1 MQFYLK
7 TKQIYQAI
15 FAFIEKEASTQS
27 LVFFRVGLGLI
38 AILKFLVY
46 SPNFLDF
53 HGQYGMVPWAI
64 SKASIYPFLP
74 HLGDAAIWFS
84 ELTGQSLD
92 GATYTLYYIFI
103 GACICFILGFLT
115 RISSIICFILHL
127 CLIYAASG
135 YMYGV
140 DVFTQIGFFYCIFF
154 PMGSNHSV
162 DNLLGLRTAVQKSTE
177 AGILKRIIQFQLCLI
192 YFSTAIEKGM
202 GSQWWNGEAIWR
214 TFMLPTF
221 KHFDFG
227 WMAYVPAVPLV
238 MGWSVL
244 FMEFVYIFLV
254 WIPKYRT
261 FAVVS
266 IIFMHLGI
274 GLFMG
279 MWLFAGIMVCLNLF
293 AFGTEVLVDIR
304 KLLQFDLFKAWFVS
318 KKNIEINEPS
328 IHH

>member
-1 MQFYLK
+1 MQFYQK
-7 TKQIYQAI
+7 TKYLYEAI
-15 FAFIEKEASTQS
+15 FTFIEKEASTKS
-27 LVFFRVGLGLI
+27 LVFLRVGLGLI

-74 HLGDAAIWFS
+74 HIGDVAIWLS
-84 ELTGQSLD
+84 DLTGQSLD
-92 GATYTLYYIFI
+92 AATYTLYFIFL
-103 GACICFILGFLT
+103 GACLSFIVGFLT
-115 RISSIICFILHL
+115 RLSSIICFFLHL

-135 YMYGV
+135 YMYGI

-154 PMGSNHSV
+154 PMGSNYSV
-162 DNLLGLRTAVQKSTE
+162 DNALRLQKVIHRSAE

-227 WMAYVPAVPLV
+227 WMAHIPALPLV
-238 MGWSVL
+238 MGWSIL
-244 FMEFVYIFLV
+244 LIEFVYIFLV

-261 FAVVS
+261 IAVLSVVS
-266 IIFMHLGI
+266 MHLGI
-274 GLFMG
+274 GFFMG
-279 MWLFAGIMVCLNLF
+279 MWLFAGIMICFNLF
-293 AFGTEVLVDIR
+293 AFGEEILVDIR
-304 KLLQFDLFKAWFVS
+304 AFSFK
-318 KKNIEINEPS
+318 KKPNRFFFSFTNWSRETA
-328 IHH
+328 